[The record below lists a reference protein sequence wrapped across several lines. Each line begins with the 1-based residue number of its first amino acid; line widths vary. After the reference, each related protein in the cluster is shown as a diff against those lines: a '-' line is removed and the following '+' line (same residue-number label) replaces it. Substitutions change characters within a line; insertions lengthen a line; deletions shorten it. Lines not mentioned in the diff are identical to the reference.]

1 MTTASALPNQQS
13 NIWWLFLLQGIAGII
28 LGVMLLT
35 APGVTLVAL
44 VTFLGF
50 YWLIMGILALVR
62 VFVDRSVPWIW
73 SLLIGIVGILAG
85 IFVVRHPLL
94 AALTVPTVI
103 VIILGV
109 EGLIMGVLEIIAAFK
124 GGGIGS
130 FILGVIYLLIGLLLL
145 GSPMA
150 AALAVPLVFGV
161 LLLVQGVALIVWA
174 FRVRV

>member
-1 MTTASALPNQQS
+1 
-13 NIWWLFLLQGIAGII
+13 
-28 LGVMLLT
+28 
-35 APGVTLVAL
+35 
-44 VTFLGF
+44 
-50 YWLIMGILALVR
+50 MGILALVR

-73 SLLIGIVGILAG
+73 SLLIGIVGSCAG

-150 AALAVPLVFGV
+150 RHWQCRWYSACSCSCRAWHSLYGRSGLRENYDFRPVSRSADPL
-161 LLLVQGVALIVWA
+161 L
-174 FRVRV
+174 RHR